1 MATVTRLWNRW
12 QDTGYDAELPLRIR
26 HFVWLSTG
34 MFSAAALALAFLG
47 YLWTETFANAASNF
61 LASIVSG
68 RFSGFPSFLSFGPTP
83 AGFSPAKP
91 VPPPPPFRRAPP
103 RTRGTPRAPPDPRG
117 FPPPPP

>member
-34 MFSAAALALAFLG
+34 MFSAAALTLAFLG

-68 RFSGFPSFLSFGPTP
+68 ALFGPCSFLQFGPTHSCYLP
-83 AGFSPAKP
+83 AITC
-91 VPPPPPFRRAPP
+91 APP
-103 RTRGTPRAPPDPRG
+103 TPLLRRR
-117 FPPPPP
+117 

>member
-12 QDTGYDAELPLRIR
+12 HDVGYDAELPLRIR

-47 YLWTETFANAASNF
+47 YLWTETFTNAASNF

-68 RFSGFPSFLSFGPTP
+68 AMFGLSSFLKFGPND
-83 AGFSPAKP
+83 ASYSPAITG
-91 VPPPPPFRRAPP
+91 PPLTCLQRGLPPA
-103 RTRGTPRAPPDPRG
+103 
-117 FPPPPP
+117 